1 MSLQYLLKCLCSK
14 IAMLRGYVEPNC
26 HAKLSHSRQ
35 ILENIHPMVLAQFHS
50 LTEKIFTVAT
60 PKRPRITTV
69 CNCSTR
75 KERRRDK
82 IRLRTRSTFRQ
93 SLMVSGPSSIWV
105 CSVCHSGIL
114 AYLDKDQWRS
124 RNVVRRFALD
134 QLCVVFRGRD
144 FVYCYEPIRGMVDD
158 LDRVKIMH
166 GAKLGL
172 F

>member
-114 AYLDKDQWRS
+114 AYLDKDQ
-124 RNVVRRFALD
+124 
-134 QLCVVFRGRD
+134 
-144 FVYCYEPIRGMVDD
+144 
-158 LDRVKIMH
+158 
-166 GAKLGL
+166 
-172 F
+172 